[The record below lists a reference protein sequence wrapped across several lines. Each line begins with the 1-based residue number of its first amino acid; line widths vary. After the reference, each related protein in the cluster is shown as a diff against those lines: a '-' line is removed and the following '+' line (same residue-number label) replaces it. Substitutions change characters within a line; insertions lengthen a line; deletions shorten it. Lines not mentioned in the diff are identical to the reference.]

1 MWNFGKHCC
10 TTLAYYFVSNT
21 KNVRITPSRY
31 RYNIEDNFEYL
42 HIYQFISMW
51 SSFADFCA
59 DIEQTQKQQ
68 WNADNSAAD
77 KPIAGVIHGYM
88 YVCTYIWLFV
98 TYVCIL
104 GQTISAS

>member
-21 KNVRITPSRY
+21 NNVRITPSRY

-42 HIYQFISMW
+42 HIYQFISMYIHTYVYYIFVMSKW

-77 KPIAGVIHGYM
+77 KPIVEVIHGYM
-88 YVCTYIWLFV
+88 YVLIYDCL
-98 TYVCIL
+98 
-104 GQTISAS
+104 